1 VLLLWL
7 TLPRYQG
14 AAQLYRRFVHPY
26 LERYEVAIDGGIE
39 HAQAHAGR
47 HVRRVTAG
55 LATEV
60 HTPFLLHCKA
70 LLFKMITL
78 LNTLLN
84 KFANACYCTKS
95 NGH

>member
-1 VLLLWL
+1 MHLTKHQVVLLLWL

-39 HAQAHAGR
+39 QAQAHAGR

-60 HTPFLLHCKA
+60 RTS
-70 LLFKMITL
+70 MYITVQ
-78 LNTLLN
+78 NIT
-84 KFANACYCTKS
+84 F
-95 NGH
+95 